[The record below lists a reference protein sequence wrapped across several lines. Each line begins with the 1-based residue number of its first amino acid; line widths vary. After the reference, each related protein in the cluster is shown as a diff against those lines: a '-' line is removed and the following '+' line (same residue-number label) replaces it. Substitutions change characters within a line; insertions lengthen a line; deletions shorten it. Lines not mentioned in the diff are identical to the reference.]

1 MVYRYRLKSHSDIG
15 YNKFFDQF
23 RAEYDE
29 VFMNGTMD
37 QWREMIDR
45 YLGEY
50 RCRVDWVA
58 DDGTLI
64 FERECDFT
72 WFVLRWSDEIF

>member
-23 RAEYDE
+23 RSEYDD
-29 VFMNGTMD
+29 VFMNGTHV
-37 QWREMIDR
+37 QRREMIDR

-50 RCRVDWVA
+50 SCRVDWEL
-58 DDGTLI
+58 DNGTLI
-64 FERECDFT
+64 FESEAHFT
-72 WFVLRWSDEIF
+72 WFLLRWS

>member
-1 MVYRYRLKSHSDIG
+1 MVYRYQLKSHSDIG

-23 RAEYDE
+23 RSEYDE
-29 VFMNGTMD
+29 VFHGD
-37 QWREMIDR
+37 HAQRREMIDR

-50 RCRVDWVA
+50 RCRVDWEL

-72 WFVLRWSDEIF
+72 WFVLRWS